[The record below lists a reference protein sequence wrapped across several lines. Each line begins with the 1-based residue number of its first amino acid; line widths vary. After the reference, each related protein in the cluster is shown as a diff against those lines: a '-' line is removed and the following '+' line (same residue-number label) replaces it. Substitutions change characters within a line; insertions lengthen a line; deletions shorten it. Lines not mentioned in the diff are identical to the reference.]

1 MPIFAGL
8 QDAISSFNLQNV
20 RDTMIPRR
28 TIREIPLGSLEPAEQ
43 PMTAPFED
51 AVEIKLCARVVELVA
66 KPEKTDELRGLLCKA
81 VTPLLRDRTGFIR
94 SIVMTTHE
102 EQRRVVVITFWST
115 DEGTVRDPLEE
126 TPLVRELLSPLIDAW
141 SKTRSYKVDLT
152 EATEARSQAISLP
165 IC

>member
-8 QDAISSFNLQNV
+8 QGTTSSINLQIA

-28 TIREIPLGSLEPAEQ
+28 TVREIPLGNLQPVEPPVA
-43 PMTAPFED
+43 
-51 AVEIKLCARVVELVA
+51 IKLHARVVEFIA
-66 KPEKTDELRGLLCKA
+66 KPEKTDELRGLLRQV
-81 VTPLLRDRTGFIR
+81 VTPLLRDRSGFIR
-94 SIVMTTHE
+94 SVVLTTHE

-115 DEGTVRDPLEE
+115 EEHTVRDPWEE
-126 TPLVRELLSPLIDAW
+126 TPRARELFSPLIDAL
-141 SKTRSYKVDLT
+141 SRTRTCKVDVT